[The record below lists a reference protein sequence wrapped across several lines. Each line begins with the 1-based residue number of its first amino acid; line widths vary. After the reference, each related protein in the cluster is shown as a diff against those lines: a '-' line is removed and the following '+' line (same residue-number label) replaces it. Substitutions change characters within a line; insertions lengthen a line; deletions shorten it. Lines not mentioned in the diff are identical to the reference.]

1 MGAHAFL
8 NAFAFRVPRFCLC
21 IPPFLDFAFAF
32 PRSYTQFLSSNSKIC
47 VPVLRRRS
55 KFCFT
60 FLFHVPPQK
69 IFLSAYILRAFQR
82 IKITLPAHIFG
93 YTVVSRCFATPPPL
107 YLGRAADG
115 QPSVFVCVCVWGGI
129 VSCDFVTPT
138 PHPHPFILFTHAH
151 HTHSRHT
158 HSTHTL
164 TPYR

>member
-21 IPPFLDFAFAF
+21 VPAFLDFAFAF

-55 KFCFT
+55 KFCFAI
-60 FLFHVPPQK
+60 LFRVPPQK

-93 YTVVSRCFATPPPL
+93 YTVVSRCFATPPPTHSQPL
-107 YLGRAADG
+107 PPSTWAALLTVN
-115 QPSVFVCVCVWGGI
+115 QACLCVCVCVGGYC
-129 VSCDFVTPT
+129 V
-138 PHPHPFILFTHAH
+138 L
-151 HTHSRHT
+151 
-158 HSTHTL
+158 
-164 TPYR
+164 